1 MYLSYVWAFVPS
13 GSDKRKNTSV
23 SATKGDANG
32 QRRKI
37 SLLDLLENPYLST
50 KLASHPVK
58 NMILSHK
65 HKFIFIKT
73 NKTAGTSVEIA
84 LAKHCGPDDIITPI
98 GADDEEIKRELGYP
112 GPQNYTGTVNRGLI
126 GGLLYKFS
134 KKQKEKFYN
143 HMPARE
149 IKARID
155 DEIWR
160 DYYKFCVERNPWD
173 RVVSLYYW
181 RTRDKKSPPSI
192 PEYVAS
198 KAPNSLKRKGIGLYT
213 IDGNVVVDKVCLFEN
228 LTKDLEEVRQIV
240 GIPEPL
246 ELPRAKSKFRP
257 AQKSYHEALGEKEK
271 ERIAK
276 LFSDEIKLFG
286 YTFDK

>member
-1 MYLSYVWAFVPS
+1 
-13 GSDKRKNTSV
+13 
-23 SATKGDANG
+23 
-32 QRRKI
+32 
-37 SLLDLLENPYLST
+37 
-50 KLASHPVK
+50 
-58 NMILSHK
+58 MILSHK

-73 NKTAGTSVEIA
+73 NKTAGTSIEIA

-98 GADDEEIKRELGYP
+98 GDDDEEIKRELGYP
-112 GPQNYTGTVNRGLI
+112 GPQNYTGVVDRGLI
-126 GGLLYKFS
+126 GGFLHKFS

-149 IKARID
+149 IKPRI
-155 DEIWR
+155 EPEVWR

-181 RTRDKKSPPSI
+181 RTRDKKNPPSI
-192 PEYVAS
+192 AEYVAS
-198 KAPNSLKRKGIGLYT
+198 KAPNSLKRKGRGLYT
-213 IDGNVVVDKVCLFEN
+213 IGGEIVVDKVCLFEN
-228 LTKDLEEVRQIV
+228 LTEDLEEVRKLV

-257 AQKSYHEALGEKEK
+257 TQKSYQEALGEKER

-276 LFSDEIKLFG
+276 LFSDEIGLFG
-286 YTFDK
+286 YDFDQPRRSAKKEA